1 MFCRTKLI
9 HCYFVFLQ
17 NIRNTNATFRNQL
30 SSLSQIMEVKKESV
44 DENELISACKSGKS
58 WAQKKI
64 YELHAPTMMSV
75 CYRYV
80 NDRETARD
88 ILQDGFIK
96 IFTKIDSYSG
106 AGSFA
111 GWMRR
116 IFVTTALE
124 HLRQN
129 DALKQSA
136 SIDNYENHFENN
148 EISALEKISVDDLMK
163 CIAGLSDGYRTVFN
177 LYAIEGFS
185 HAEIAEMLNINEV
198 TSRSQFM
205 RARKILQK
213 TVLDLSK

>member
-1 MFCRTKLI
+1 
-9 HCYFVFLQ
+9 
-17 NIRNTNATFRNQL
+17 
-30 SSLSQIMEVKKESV
+30 MELGTVKN
-44 DENELISACKSGKS
+44 DEQELIAACQKGKS

-64 YELHAPTMMSV
+64 YDLHAPSMMSV

-88 ILQDGFIK
+88 LLQDGFVK
-96 IFTKIDSYSG
+96 VFTKADSYSG
-106 AGSFA
+106 VGSFV

-124 HLRQN
+124 YLRQK

-136 SIDNYENHFENN
+136 SIDEYDNYIENVDPTVIES
-148 EISALEKISVDDLMK
+148 ISAADLMA
-163 CIAGLSDGYRTVFN
+163 CVARLSDGYRAVFN
-177 LYAIEGFS
+177 LYAIEGYS
-185 HAEIAEMLNINEV
+185 HNEIAEMLNISET

-213 TVLDLSK
+213 EVQSLF